1 MKIKVQT
8 ISLIITAAGS
18 GQRFG
23 SPESKVLVPLL
34 GKPVITHTLE
44 QFSNVMQI
52 SHCVI
57 TATPGQE
64 LAIKSAISK
73 VNVPFSV
80 DVITGGKRR
89 QDSVKMAVN
98 ELSQWRKATNTTM
111 VLIHDGARPHV
122 SSELMDR
129 LFSSSNTCDAV
140 IPVIPVTDTIKQ
152 VDSEGMVVNTLDRGR
167 LRAVQTPQLFSI
179 SVLKSAYEQGDDGE
193 FTDEAMLVE
202 RHGISVKT
210 VDGDVNNIKLTY
222 PVDLERLVQVK
233 GCLNLG

>member
-23 SPESKVLVPLL
+23 SPESKILVPLL
-34 GKPVITHTLE
+34 GKPVIAHTLE

-57 TATPGQE
+57 TATPSQE

-80 DVITGGKRR
+80 DVITGGERR

-98 ELSQWRKATNTTM
+98 ELSKATDSTM

-122 SSELMDR
+122 SSDVMDR
-129 LFSSSNTCDAV
+129 LFSSSNECDAV

-233 GCLNLG
+233 ACLNLD